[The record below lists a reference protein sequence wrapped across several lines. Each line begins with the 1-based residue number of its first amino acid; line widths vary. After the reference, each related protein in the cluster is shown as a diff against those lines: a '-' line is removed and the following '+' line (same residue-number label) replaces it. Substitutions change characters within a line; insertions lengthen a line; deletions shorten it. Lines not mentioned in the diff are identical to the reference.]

1 MTVNEL
7 MRYVSDSTDVEI
19 IALRSSEE
27 TAPKK
32 KCTGSSRDYLGKLG
46 VLPVTFVTTKLDGYL
61 SMLAIV
67 ADGYKL
73 DDGEYERLAKAG
85 GHHVD
90 C

>member
-1 MTVNEL
+1 MIVNEL
-7 MRYVSDSTDVEI
+7 MRYVSDCTDVEI

-46 VLPVTFVTTKLDGYL
+46 ILPVKFVTTRLDGYMSQL
-61 SMLAIV
+61 VIV

-73 DDGEYERLAKAG
+73 DDGEYERLRRREQ
-85 GHHVD
+85 